1 MRDNK
6 ETETMKPGFKRLR
19 KAPIAAAAL
28 AVVAL
33 CAFLVATAGGEIV
46 RSGNLLVEIEG
57 GITPKKLPRKTP
69 APIT

>member
-1 MRDNK
+1 MQAVRQKNSRRAK
-6 ETETMKPGFKRLR
+6 LVTL
-19 KAPIAAAAL
+19 AL